1 MWKLHGGTTFVLQT
15 DDIFRLHGQSIGL
28 HGFSNDIRSIRPT
41 VLSLAAEDG
50 WEVRN
55 FTGTRRMTEAIR
67 LIVREAETRLRR
79 RNPLEPYQGD
89 RHRFYYLGDF
99 EFTPEGRLMD
109 DLACVL
115 RLTPYTGIAVGF
127 ERRVPISIF
136 TGLRAVVGDY
146 PRAPERPEEL
156 QWRSG
161 ILGRGYDD
169 RA

>member
-1 MWKLHGGTTFVLQT
+1 MWKLHGGTTFVPQT

-28 HGFSNDIRSIRPT
+28 HGFSNDIRDIRPT
-41 VLSLAAEDG
+41 VLRLAAEDG

-55 FTGTRRMTEAIR
+55 LAGTRRMMEAIR
-67 LIVREAETRLRR
+67 LIVREAEMRLRR
-79 RNPLEPYQGD
+79 RNPLEPYQGA
-89 RHRFYYLGDF
+89 RRRFYYLGDF

-146 PRAPERPEEL
+146 PRAPVRPEEL